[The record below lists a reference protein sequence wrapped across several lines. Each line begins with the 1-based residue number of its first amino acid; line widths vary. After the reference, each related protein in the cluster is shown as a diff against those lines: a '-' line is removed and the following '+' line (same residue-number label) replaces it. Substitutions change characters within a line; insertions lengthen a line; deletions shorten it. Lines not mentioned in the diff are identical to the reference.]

1 MKIFD
6 CFMYFD
12 EDLVL
17 ELRLNLLDAYIDYFV
32 IVESK
37 FNHKGEKRELKFDIN
52 KYQRFEKKIIYL
64 IFDQIPN
71 DLDIIKE
78 HEDKDIRISKYMF
91 NAGKRE
97 NGQRNFIING
107 LKEAGDEDLI
117 LISDVDEIPNLQ
129 NIDFFKINKKII
141 MFKQEMFYYKFN
153 LKLPNL
159 SWIGT
164 KACRK
169 KDLKSPQWLR
179 NVKDR
184 KFPFFRLDI
193 LFSENKYS
201 SIKFIDDGGWH
212 FTNIKTAEEIHYNNF
227 HYNQFPAK
235 TKRIYNPYEPK
246 FDDTH
251 IDVNYY
257 SNCIGYIGR
266 HVPRKRPELALM
278 SVVKHNIQNVQV
290 INMGV
295 DNDRYENSYWNLL
308 EKTYKDILT
317 IIPFTSDK
325 QIKEYYFKQIGAN
338 VHSAIYEP
346 LGYVPLECL
355 DRRIPLIVANIDG
368 PKEIIQGIEDYVY
381 PYNVD
386 IGDYPTDI
394 NNCSV
399 AIKNF
404 LETPPSIRKL
414 NAYRARQ
421 ALDKFRPENIVK
433 EWISLFEDI
442 LS

>member
-17 ELRLNLLDAYIDYFV
+17 ELRLNLLDAYVDYFV
-32 IVESK
+32 IVESR

-52 KYQRFEKKIIYL
+52 KYQRFKKKIIYL

-71 DLDIIKE
+71 NLDIIKE
-78 HEDKDIRISKYMF
+78 DEDKDIRISKYMF

-107 LKEAGDEDLI
+107 LKEASDEDLI

-212 FTNIKTAEEIHYNNF
+212 FTNIKTAEEIHYKLRSYLHHIEFDLEPLSVEQIRTIMNEKC
-227 HYNQFPAK
+227 A
-235 TKRIYNPYEPK
+235 IYN
-246 FDDTH
+246 
-251 IDVNYY
+251 
-257 SNCIGYIGR
+257 
-266 HVPRKRPELALM
+266 L
-278 SVVKHNIQNVQV
+278 
-290 INMGV
+290 
-295 DNDRYENSYWNLL
+295 
-308 EKTYKDILT
+308 
-317 IIPFTSDK
+317 
-325 QIKEYYFKQIGAN
+325 
-338 VHSAIYEP
+338 
-346 LGYVPLECL
+346 
-355 DRRIPLIVANIDG
+355 
-368 PKEIIQGIEDYVY
+368 
-381 PYNVD
+381 NVD
-386 IGDYPTDI
+386 QRTKKFGKGEKLLKYDFQKLPDY
-394 NNCSV
+394 
-399 AIKNF
+399 IKNNKSKF
-404 LETPPSIRKL
+404 ERW
-414 NAYRARQ
+414 
-421 ALDKFRPENIVK
+421 LD
-433 EWISLFEDI
+433 
-442 LS
+442 